1 MARSSDAGMACKP
14 PDPPEFVPDM
24 RDFVL
29 NFAGAAEAAAQRQ
42 LRDLID
48 VSDGLE
54 ENLEEA
60 LKGDNSIYDML
71 FMPPVDL
78 MLSLPT
84 PNRPANLTRQAQ
96 ESIRE
101 SLQGVA
107 KAAEKLRTPPPPPDW
122 TYKQQ
127 AAAQTDERWP
137 PRPTANGES
146 SEEEEEEEEE
156 PAPGVAQTPPR
167 QVRGQHPRDVG
178 RTIKQAMSTASTTPE
193 VLRSGTAHCLKVK
206 EYVKQ
211 LEEVTK
217 DKPPLMPIPALSRSS
232 LGTKAPT
239 PRHGPHAQ
247 EVVPPPPPKAPM
259 RKASMPSQASLS
271 PPRPEAFGST
281 PPRAERAASLPPRPE
296 AFFSPPAKACPFSLD
311 PEMPQEREEHE
322 EREKREEGSPSE
334 ARSQRS
340 RRSAVCSDLSEK
352 QVSERRS
359 AASSTEMALG
369 PLDSAGLG
377 LGAQVL
383 QAWPGCMQDRI
394 KLRMDHDLSS
404 PGGSEH
410 SGSEALREDLKELE
424 RLERAAAAAQE
435 ASSSL
440 GAEVAR
446 PEEPSGSDAS
456 VPLAAAFK
464 AEQAFAAAEIFK
476 DHAEDEAAASAE
488 KMLERQEALTNAH
501 PASALAAVD
510 ADSVKESEHSRE
522 PSEAEPAQPAAAFEA
537 HTASAAADADSVKES
552 EHSREP
558 SEAEPAQPD
567 MASEESLALAHA
579 ASALAADAD
588 SVQESQQSRE
598 PSEEPALPAMAFEE
612 PMPHAHTA
620 AADADSVK
628 ESEQSREPSEA
639 EPAPPVSAFEEAA
652 SRPLDS
658 MEDTLCPEAEQAF
671 APDAEILKAAA
682 ASDAEKV
689 FEEALAHAHAASA
702 LADADSVKE
711 SEHSREPSEEP
722 ALPGRAFEDASLG
735 AEEAK
740 PLAKHDDHKATRYF
754 RAMEVL
760 EDRLLQEAPQPFGKE
775 ATKEEMQTLES
786 FVAPTAKLLQA
797 AADLGHQA
805 EDDLSDCFPPARDEA
820 DPAQRARASAEGK
833 EKEPSLW
840 TGSEGELSKAS
851 SSCAL
856 EAAAHEDKALECSE
870 FAFVHEAEIVDHP
883 AKLRADNEAESSEEA
898 HCVSEA
904 EIANHVEHRADNEAE
919 SSEEAHCVSE
929 AEIVDRPAEHRG
941 DEDSSEAQEVSEADI
956 VEHLLASGE
965 EVGSELRVQEAE
977 IPEDPQTGEAED
989 TMDLPCPL
997 DDPDDE
1003 SRWDSFMQDRQLE
1016 AENETAIEKEEE
1028 AEQPVIEAET
1038 ANARVIEKAE
1048 QPEAESP
1055 AMEQEEETEA
1065 EPAFQKEKE
1074 EEKEEEDDEDA
1085 SDKAPGIELVG
1096 HWRGESIS
1104 PERRKISSNLWHI
1117 LRTKPLPPP
1126 KAEDN
1131 YEMSSAGEIEQEDEA
1146 RELELAE
1153 KRQFKHS
1160 PRWCDNYLNLVQ
1172 EQGNWDADTVFG
1184 QVPPCDLDE
1193 VFPDSLYKEL
1203 STERRYKKRRGS
1215 SGHWGKD
1222 RLKSREVDIYKSK
1235 LGQRKAFMP
1244 DLEALSPSRSA
1255 FLQGEVVSRAR
1266 ASASSSD

>member
-167 QVRGQHPRDVG
+167 
-178 RTIKQAMSTASTTPE
+178 QAMSTASTTPE

-510 ADSVKESEHSRE
+510 ADSVKATGIWTQSGNGYLDSERCQRQSLLNLLRHSRRWAVNRLLDLRLESEHSRE
-522 PSEAEPAQPAAAFEA
+522 PSEAEPAQPAAAFEESEHSREPSEAEPAQPAVAFEAHTASAAADADSVKESEHSREPSEAEPALPAVAFEA

-558 SEAEPAQPD
+558 SEAEPAQPAVAFEAHT
-567 MASEESLALAHA
+567 ASAAADADSVKKQSLLCLLWHSRLTLPPLPRMQTASRSPSTRGSRQKQSLLNLLWHSRRVRALAGAVRSRACSTYYSIRGESLAHAHA

-588 SVQESQQSRE
+588 SVKESQQSRE

-722 ALPGRAFEDASLG
+722 ALPGRAFEELG
-735 AEEAK
+735 CQM
-740 PLAKHDDHKATRYF
+740 T
-754 RAMEVL
+754 
-760 EDRLLQEAPQPFGKE
+760 
-775 ATKEEMQTLES
+775 
-786 FVAPTAKLLQA
+786 
-797 AADLGHQA
+797 
-805 EDDLSDCFPPARDEA
+805 
-820 DPAQRARASAEGK
+820 
-833 EKEPSLW
+833 
-840 TGSEGELSKAS
+840 
-851 SSCAL
+851 
-856 EAAAHEDKALECSE
+856 
-870 FAFVHEAEIVDHP
+870 
-883 AKLRADNEAESSEEA
+883 
-898 HCVSEA
+898 
-904 EIANHVEHRADNEAE
+904 
-919 SSEEAHCVSE
+919 
-929 AEIVDRPAEHRG
+929 
-941 DEDSSEAQEVSEADI
+941 
-956 VEHLLASGE
+956 
-965 EVGSELRVQEAE
+965 
-977 IPEDPQTGEAED
+977 
-989 TMDLPCPL
+989 
-997 DDPDDE
+997 
-1003 SRWDSFMQDRQLE
+1003 
-1016 AENETAIEKEEE
+1016 
-1028 AEQPVIEAET
+1028 
-1038 ANARVIEKAE
+1038 
-1048 QPEAESP
+1048 
-1055 AMEQEEETEA
+1055 
-1065 EPAFQKEKE
+1065 
-1074 EEKEEEDDEDA
+1074 
-1085 SDKAPGIELVG
+1085 
-1096 HWRGESIS
+1096 
-1104 PERRKISSNLWHI
+1104 
-1117 LRTKPLPPP
+1117 
-1126 KAEDN
+1126 
-1131 YEMSSAGEIEQEDEA
+1131 
-1146 RELELAE
+1146 
-1153 KRQFKHS
+1153 
-1160 PRWCDNYLNLVQ
+1160 
-1172 EQGNWDADTVFG
+1172 
-1184 QVPPCDLDE
+1184 
-1193 VFPDSLYKEL
+1193 
-1203 STERRYKKRRGS
+1203 
-1215 SGHWGKD
+1215 
-1222 RLKSREVDIYKSK
+1222 
-1235 LGQRKAFMP
+1235 
-1244 DLEALSPSRSA
+1244 
-1255 FLQGEVVSRAR
+1255 
-1266 ASASSSD
+1266 